1 MLLTTLL
8 ILLRTTKRFELLS
21 LCGIYPV
28 YIYTEIFVPSLAFQM
43 QLSALLFPHTDTTF
57 VFLTL
62 TIYCDLLLKVVV
74 VQLTKQVV

>member
-1 MLLTTLL
+1 
-8 ILLRTTKRFELLS
+8 
-21 LCGIYPV
+21 
-28 YIYTEIFVPSLAFQM
+28 M
-43 QLSALLFPHTDTTF
+43 QLSAALFPDTDTTF